1 MKSKSNLLIAMG
13 AVLGLFAAAPAWA
26 QSQNYR
32 IESITRSTESGETS
46 ISEPLTAGGIVYF
59 DVSLT
64 DTTTGSNRWTFTGN
78 GEVSGIG
85 DNRPYLQLDMPL
97 RGESVKQS
105 TEGTGDD
112 AEEATAET
120 NTAVAYYVGQAPG
133 VTDTTKTV
141 LRFAYTVRPG
151 DLAEDLVWA
160 KNAAG
165 NPLFGGDLTKIQ
177 LTYQS
182 GSGTT
187 QTANLDSS
195 CLIWANGTSTPTGTI
210 PVNGYTLT
218 VGDEGDFN
226 SGFLYQGLVPM
237 TISAPAGTVS
247 AFTSTSYANN
257 CYLWL
262 EVQDQDDNTWKQVPA
277 GIVLLNNDRST
288 VKAGDASAALLD
300 DFTPTHAGRFIGNT
314 GTFASQRFFVNLPK
328 SDAYPAGTIV
338 RICYG
343 VNPTTAEGL
352 HGYWEYPI
360 VEAPFIT
367 ANNTGTSYE
376 VTNPNL
382 VSAQNDPFQVD
393 GTAVTNGGTITAGA
407 DETFTISIRKQNID
421 LYQDCGT
428 LYAIVE
434 RLTVKSDENKDNAD
448 ISLATMTLEKTYVP
462 LDPYG
467 LADGTIDFTVPA
479 SAGTGEAI
487 YRIRVPELEHMAS
500 TEGTVGTID
509 CPYYLRIQTTSRRED
524 ITIQAGEAGYTGQEY
539 YSPLPTAEGSLPSF
553 LEYTL
558 SVASTADNNRTFL
571 VYPVAADGTTQITGD
586 YYYTD
591 TPPTVENG
599 VLTGGRKVQDNIARY
614 AVLQR
619 NGGSI
624 TSSAGPEYIVSI
636 PRGQT
641 SATFYVALVNDFPQ
655 NYLAGS
661 AARYEVQGGGVSQV
675 GAEIQV
681 PDLPIFRAA
690 TCNASGVVTGLSD
703 TSDTVEVVI
712 SNRAPT
718 LQSYNAPTSAA
729 AGSGMRFSF
738 QVNDTVGD
746 YLFAEF
752 SSGSGETIYRLYVDE
767 EEMIALMGEAAWEQY
782 LQTEFLDPYGIDDR
796 DAFIQTRAAHG
807 AQTITFTDVV
817 AGTGSEQTWTFTVRD
832 SSGEQATQTG
842 TITLST
848 AQRFTVYTNLD
859 TLNSNG
865 AGRVQFADELAGT
878 SWLWGNEWTYTSL
891 SRGASGS
898 TVTLTATPFLA
909 GETYTGGNFANYM
922 PGIPPTKDSFFY
934 AWQPYEANMGATWL
948 ESPVYGSSVTLNR
961 QGVGQDDQAWV
972 DVVLRAVFVT
982 EYLPGDAWTNFT
994 RTDGPSPYDNQHVYN
1009 YANAFRLGDY
1019 NQDGV
1024 PDGYLLATQ
1033 GDNEDSRAL
1042 IEGGSVATV
1051 APEGDTLPAL
1061 GWQDGVY
1068 RFGSSA
1074 GKVASGSFAATGTP
1088 FGYRLRVRG
1097 RDEALN
1103 AAHSYIDEDG
1113 DRHGRWLS
1121 NPKWQVVVLGEASTG
1136 NDQDDPM
1143 GLLAGTH
1150 DFTTGNTA
1158 GTFTLNT
1165 RVITLAVD
1173 KQGRDDILWTGTNRI
1188 PYMNAPID
1196 KDNDPLYDRLCPGDV
1211 DQGWRYV
1218 IDSNG
1223 LTVQAANETDKEVT
1237 SLPYRFTNVLVNIDP
1252 NSDDYEQ
1259 IRVEYTAPWGW
1270 IARDFVYAT
1279 RQATGPDGE
1288 PLVDGEGNPIMER
1301 IPETDENGYP
1311 RYDANGNP
1319 VYRIAQDASG
1329 AYRTEWKYRYYQN
1342 GQTFENPTYAGHV
1355 GDHAVP
1361 FPFTEW
1367 GGADNFTGYY
1377 AATHER
1383 TPGADAGT
1391 PPTDEQLPVN
1401 EYRGGVSPVDSQ
1413 YYFAATRA
1421 PAGMLL
1427 DEPFFES
1434 RRQLVTNYIRAV
1446 YTDWLERFP
1455 SNSADVDNDGVPNGV
1470 EYWLWYYASRI
1481 AMGSYFT
1488 CQEPQFDENGQPV
1501 RDAQGNQLFVARAQ
1515 LNPALWPAID
1525 LNQRTA
1531 LNTGAQF
1538 AMGRRYNNGYRG
1550 NGQFWTATQAADVLS
1565 AFHPL
1570 QDTFGGDYAGDFDND
1585 GLGDAEEIA
1594 LGTNPIDCDTDG
1606 DGIPDG
1612 WENAFGLN
1620 PSNANDGGANPDG
1633 DYYAVATLY
1642 LHPTYNHLFR
1652 VDAFK
1657 ADSLAAKP
1665 SLGLADN
1672 RVAFYD
1678 YEAGLFRTVDENYL
1692 AGTDTVAQAHFS
1704 LLPAAT
1710 LEDVEAW
1717 SAEPACYMEI
1727 RQQVTLKD
1735 FDVYQ
1740 ALGFD
1745 PRTGWYG
1752 ALPSSVVN
1760 LPKFQGLAAVN
1771 TAAYTN
1777 VEEFNSSVRRAYRDP
1792 PRDGVTMNYVIGH
1805 SDNPQSADTN
1815 NNGIPDGWENYVGFV
1830 ADGDYAGADQD
1841 GDGLSA
1847 AQEFHCRVAN
1857 LLVEDPDKAAGTWPT
1872 SLADAM
1878 HDVGGATWANKLL
1891 PTDPWDPDTDGD
1903 GILDAQEGSLFVYGT
1918 TADRYTNGGGCDPNK
1933 FDTDGDRIADGWEF
1947 RFGEAAVRVIQDL
1960 AAENDAGETEIG
1972 VGTAETV
1979 KLAIDWERFRDIGPD
1994 PTCGIDATRDPDR
2007 DGLPNIQ
2014 EYLTGLMRHWRY
2026 DLGPKAARLYA
2037 DDLGLDGDGRSVR
2050 TPDVYNALEDLA
2062 YELSVVSPIYGSY
2075 DADGA
2080 EPVRIDPIKQAQA
2093 ARVEVD
2099 AETCSGTAITPV
2111 LTRLNAGIANAVSRR
2126 FGATVVYPTRRQ
2138 IADLALPF
2146 STALADK
2153 IALLDAMVYFMPQ
2166 GLDAH
2171 GMGSDG
2177 QILYLIH
2184 QIEKGLEAIDVDID
2198 NGRYA
2203 TFKDDALAL
2212 WAIRKQQ
2219 ILDYLFGIAYTPA
2232 NGEYDPAYAGM
2243 VKLTTD
2249 GDATAGDDGTPA
2261 VNPIADY
2268 APPAEPVVGAGTAGG
2283 ATAYEERLCLATTP
2297 FLQTQY
2303 RAGLRGLN
2311 GGVLILK
2318 SKDQQLAATTNGGIY
2333 VAPVGYHLPLFED
2346 GRPGTPFGS
2355 NPHRADNT
2363 ILALHE
2369 IGARYPIINRNT
2381 DGTVES
2387 LWDPFVTTNPLVADS
2402 DADGMDDYWEIFHGL
2417 NPILGDYSNLAYG
2430 NGSIGHEN
2438 YAVDKIH
2445 AVYAGKPDGLFEDG
2459 EDAGGGRVAT
2469 DIVWFADDLAPAG
2482 KGANAFGNPALEE
2495 AAVTGYDY
2503 YSYPWVAGAPFAD
2516 PDGDGL
2522 LNAEEAVNPNGDAA
2536 RYGTDPSP
2544 LWMTDP
2550 ANPNSFVTRFYGRV
2564 NANLA
2569 AAGVVPALV
2578 FPYPKGSIYNSRGVV
2593 VGQSE
2598 TPAATASVFPY
2609 EINEG
2614 FDTDG
2619 DGTPDMVELTSDTV
2633 NRGDPQTLRSP
2644 SRQQA
2649 AYFGGQG
2656 AMQSMAETHFGPYA
2670 LQTFTLECWVKPDT
2684 EGQAENEVILIDRPW
2699 RFYTGVEP
2707 DLGRPL
2713 GALRHN
2719 FRLGLRSGADGLT
2732 AFAYYTS
2739 AGTTAQGGA
2748 ATPQKSSEA
2757 TANTV
2762 IEAGKWTHLAVTY
2775 DGSALRLYINGQA
2788 SGSASTGLTPA
2799 NGLISVA
2806 NSDPNDVQR
2815 YTYRAAPILIGAGPG
2830 EAWTAELDADGILL
2844 DTAFANRYKG
2854 FIDEVR
2860 IWNGARTAAEIA
2872 NNRAATFSQADLLNQ
2887 RYAVFAARYSGDGLY
2902 QTGVPAALVA
2912 QYTFDDLLAGARK
2925 TPVKNEGA
2933 DKDEFPYLDED
2944 GNPVASEDEA
2954 AREADDKPWEAY
2966 PGQQTIGDA
2975 SVSGSLLF
2983 RRRNLEANTGVIVGG
2998 NDVYVRRPENAAA
3011 VYTTYYRE
3019 RVPETLRTTLYD
3031 VANADFVPMA
3041 HNTIDHLPLA
3051 DVERATANLLYSAPM
3066 KNGTPDL
3073 LFPSGTPLNV
3083 KPADS
3088 VYWTPYGAGVVTNA
3102 SSTAVYSVKTQGNP
3116 YAYLY
3121 RATVF
3126 FDVPTHRA
3134 LPAYSTQ
3141 VPADLLLF
3149 GDVFAKYDPSTWAD
3163 GSPTTDPSGGSDD
3176 GGDGTVTPGSPQ
3188 WFEHDGDVFADNL
3201 TQSESSKGGTWLEE
3215 NVGLG
3220 QTTDTDGDLMP
3231 NWWENH
3237 YGLDPEDATGDNGPH
3252 GDPDGDFLTNYA
3264 EWLAKSAPNNPS
3276 TAGNGITDFNIP
3288 IWMRR
3293 GRPTFGLLYTDNDFM
3308 EDHWEAANR
3317 SQDLNVDMNDAWH
3330 DADNDGWSNWAEARA
3345 NFRTGRHSTDPQ
3357 VEESVTAGGGIRREY
3372 PTPALRLTV
3381 DYFGDQNVY
3390 TNATESARI
3399 VVHSYTTVGNNS
3411 QPDAQFYLPLST
3423 LTGGTGTGSG
3433 TGGTLGTQV
3442 TAELGSWMP
3451 GTVSGFVHMGNVRPG
3466 SFDLTYEYVWVTP
3479 DSVDSDL
3486 PQIRFHVT
3494 DNEKG
3499 ELYLQAAEASNTKAG
3514 AFHREDF
3521 DLNIPVGTIDYTTG
3535 EYTIDFSASSPAGAE
3550 SWADGIFELYQQVDQ
3565 VGAGGTPILPVGAE
3579 LVYVNNVAHEYYALP
3594 YTNFTGTLTA
3604 EYVINVGSS
3613 NTFTL
3618 VTPDQGHLR
3627 EGTNNFFVF
3636 VDFDGNG
3643 NWNIGEPAGVPDQH
3657 DVEIGFD
3664 RVATTLHV
3672 TLTEVAPPG
3681 GLRFDVATVL
3691 ARLKEDLAIGTT
3703 DDGGTMTSS
3712 ILNGAYPETAEVYL
3726 NPKKFESIIGD
3737 NSGGSGRLYVALA
3750 ETKGV
3755 GGDDATTTYPRT
3767 IFFEK
3772 DYDAKKPYLNED
3784 EIYAEYPNGIPPPE
3798 SETVTEAVYLVFLV
3812 PNSHVGITANQMTD
3826 YCIGAITNR
3835 FVALDDNLTGHI
3847 PAEEGAL
3854 IGGSNRRNS
3863 ELTFVWTSNVQ
3874 VPNFDLKI
3882 VKTQE
3887 ADGSACNKTVFN
3899 KTVRGVSAYATDK
3912 QAGQYRYR
3920 YVFPRGIG
3928 ELNASGDTLFGN
3940 GSYHYTLSL
3949 NAYTGADKILEGDF
3963 TIAMRDSSDA
3973 TLREVEGADQS
3984 TAFNAQD
3991 SYFVRAKIRYTGV
4004 LKDTEDFNRGLLV
4017 VEAHRSASFNGDPA
4031 AANSDILIYDDE
4043 NETARK
4049 LNRTIRMGK
4058 SERYAI
4064 DVLNKDGQAQTQ
4076 DAFFATCFD
4085 VELRGLAT
4093 NEPVYLKAY
4102 LDLNRNNK
4110 HDRWEPWGYATQ
4122 GQSAASGFYFD
4133 PQPITPARTGDAIN
4147 AEFYIQDVDTDND
4160 KLADSYEWLNGGH
4173 PGGDFNDWCG
4183 ALTGTSAQQNGQA
4196 IWCIDGKGKLAL
4208 TVYGAQLYGLRI
4220 TAFDKA
4226 TGAVKVEGL
4235 PDDLQVFVD
4244 FLSIVGED
4252 SAKNI
4257 LQEMAEQG
4265 FTSYALQVNTLSFD
4279 GTSIRIS
4286 WDIVGVSTTELTG
4299 LGEDMTLGD
4308 VETLV
4313 KRTEAITDAFS
4324 KADTSATFAIYGKE
4338 SLDDANWTLIGQ
4350 EKVAGSVVAG
4360 ASPEISIPTEDVTV
4374 TSGDGTQTTYKFFK
4388 VLLSVDAPSVKMN

>member
-13 AVLGLFAAAPAWA
+13 AVLGLFVAAPAWA
-26 QSQNYR
+26 QAYR
-32 IESITRSTESGETS
+32 IESISRVTESGENAL
-46 ISEPLTAGGIVYF
+46 SEPLTAGGILYF
-59 DVSLT
+59 DVTLIT
-64 DTTTGSNRWTFTGN
+64 DSTSGSGRWTFSGN
-78 GEVSGIG
+78 AAVSGIG
-85 DNRPYLQLDMPL
+85 TNRPYLQLDMPL
-97 RGESVKQS
+97 RGQSVKQS
-105 TEGTGDD
+105 TESDT
-112 AEEATAET
+112 EAATVET

-133 VTDTTKTV
+133 GTATSNQTV
-141 LRFAYTVRPG
+141 MRFAYTVRPG
-151 DLAEDLVWA
+151 DLAANLKWA
-160 KNAAG
+160 ENGSG
-165 NPLFGGDLTKIQ
+165 NPIFGGDLTKIQ
-177 LTYQS
+177 LTYMA
-182 GSGTT
+182 GDGVT
-187 QTANLDSS
+187 QNVGLDSS
-195 CLIWANGTSTPTGTI
+195 CLVWASDPGDPPEAF

-237 TISAPAGTVS
+237 TVSAPEGTVS
-247 AFTSTSYANN
+247 AFTSTSNANN

-262 EVQDQDDNTWKQVPA
+262 EVQDDDDTWKQVPA
-277 GIVLLNNDRST
+277 GVVQLSSDRVT
-288 VKAGDASAALLD
+288 VSAGDASAGLLD
-300 DFTPTHAGRFIGNT
+300 AFALANAGRFIGRT
-314 GTFASQRFFVNLPK
+314 STTSAFTSQRFFVNLPK
-328 SDAYPAGTIV
+328 SDAYGPGTAV

-343 VNPTTAEGL
+343 VNPDSVEGL
-352 HGYWEYPI
+352 YGYWEFP
-360 VEAPFIT
+360 VTEAPFIT
-367 ANNTGTSYE
+367 AGNTGTTYE

-382 VSAQNDPFQVD
+382 AGAAQDPFSID
-393 GTAVTNGGTITAGA
+393 GTPVTNGGTVTAGA
-407 DETFTISIRKQNID
+407 GETVTVSIRKQNID
-421 LYQDCGT
+421 LYQTSGT

-434 RLTVKSDENKDNAD
+434 RLTVKSDENKDNAGVA
-448 ISLATMTLEKTYVP
+448 LASSVTPSRTYVP
-462 LDPYG
+462 LDPLG
-467 LADGTIDFTVPA
+467 LADGTVSFTLPGTI
-479 SAGTGEAI
+479 GTGEVI
-487 YRIRVPELEHMAS
+487 YRIRVPELDHMAS
-500 TEGTVGTID
+500 TEGPVGTID

-558 SVASTADNNRTFL
+558 SVASSSDNARTFL

-619 NGGSI
+619 NGGSV

-661 AARYEVQGGGVSQV
+661 AARYEVQGGAASQV

-782 LQTEFLDPYGIDDR
+782 LQTEFLDPYGITDR
-796 DAFIQTRAAHG
+796 DNFIQTRAAHG
-807 AQTITFTDVV
+807 AQTITFTGVV

-909 GETYTGGNFANYM
+909 GEAYADGNFANYM

-994 RTDGPSPYDNQHVYN
+994 RTDGPSPYNNQHVYN

-1033 GDNEDSRAL
+1033 GDTEETRAL

-1068 RFGSSA
+1068 RYGSSA

-1088 FGYRLRVRG
+1088 FGYKLRVRG

-1113 DRHGRWLS
+1113 DRQGRWLS

-1136 NDQDDPM
+1136 NDQTDPI

-1173 KQGRDDILWTGTNRI
+1173 KQGRADILWTGTNRI
-1188 PYMNAPID
+1188 PYMDVPIED
-1196 KDNDPLYDRLCPGDV
+1196 DDPLYDRLCPGDQ

-1218 IDSNG
+1218 IDSDG

-1252 NSDDYEQ
+1252 DSDDYEQ

-1270 IARDFVYAT
+1270 IRRDFVYAT

-1288 PLVDGEGNPIMER
+1288 PLVDGEGNPVMER
-1301 IPETDENGYP
+1301 IPETDANGYP
-1311 RYDANGNP
+1311 LYDANGNP
-1319 VYRIAQDASG
+1319 VYQVARDASG
-1329 AYRTEWKYRYYQN
+1329 AYRIEWKYRYYQN

-1367 GGADNFTGYY
+1367 GDADNFTGYY

-1383 TPGADAGT
+1383 TPAADAGT

-1427 DEPFFES
+1427 DEPFFEG
-1434 RRQLVTNYIRAV
+1434 RRQAVTNYIRAD

-1455 SNSADVDNDGVPNGV
+1455 SNSADVDSDGVPNGV

-1752 ALPSSVVN
+1752 GLPSSVVN
-1760 LPKFQGLAAVN
+1760 LPKFRGLAAVN

-1792 PRDGVTMNYVIGH
+1792 PRDGVTMNYILGH

-1841 GDGLSA
+1841 GDDLSA

-1960 AAENDAGETEIG
+1960 AAENDVGETEIG
-1972 VGTAETV
+1972 VGTDETV
-1979 KLAIDWERFRDIGPD
+1979 KLAIDWERFRDLGPD

-2075 DADGA
+2075 DANGN

-2099 AETCSGTAITPV
+2099 AETCSGTAIKPI

-2138 IADLALPF
+2138 IVDLALPF
-2146 STALADK
+2146 GTALADK

-2177 QILYLIH
+2177 QILYLIR
-2184 QIEKGLEAIDVDID
+2184 QIEQGLEAIDDEED

-2203 TFKDDALAL
+2203 TFKAEALAL

-2219 ILDYLFGIAYTPA
+2219 ILDRCGLTPT
-2232 NGEYDPAYAGM
+2232 NGEYDPAYAAM

-2249 GDATAGDDGTPA
+2249 GDAAAGDDGTPA

-2268 APPAEPVVGAGTAGG
+2268 APPAEPVVGAGAAGG

-2297 FLQTQY
+2297 FLQAQY

-2318 SKDQQLAATTNGGIY
+2318 SKDQQLAAITNGGIY

-2355 NPHRADNT
+2355 NPVRADNT

-2550 ANPNSFVTRFYGRV
+2550 ANPNSLVTRFYGRV

-2578 FPYPKGSIYNSRGVV
+2578 FPYPRGSIYNRRGVV

-2719 FRLGLRSGADGLT
+2719 FRLGLRKGADGLT

-2860 IWNGARTAAEIA
+2860 IWDGARTANQIA
-2872 NNRAATFSQADLLNQ
+2872 NNRTATFSQADLLNQ

-2933 DKDEFPYLDED
+2933 DKDEFPYLDEN

-3019 RVPETLRTTLYD
+3019 RVPETLQTTLYD

-3051 DVERATANLLYSAPM
+3051 DVERATANLLYAAPM

-3088 VYWTPYGAGVVTNA
+3088 VYWTPYGAGVVSNA
-3102 SSTAVYSVKTQGNP
+3102 SSTAIYSVKTQGNP

-3149 GDVFAKYDPSTWAD
+3149 GDVFAKYDPETWAD
-3163 GSPTTDPSGGSDD
+3163 GSPTTDPSGGNGSDSD
-3176 GGDGTVTPGSPQ
+3176 VQSGTPS
-3188 WFEHDGDVFADNL
+3188 WFEHDDSTSAGDL
-3201 TQSESSKGGTWLEE
+3201 TDGESSLGGSWLED

-3308 EDHWEAANR
+3308 EDHWEAENR
-3317 SQDLNVDMNDAWH
+3317 SEALNVDMNDTWR

-3357 VEESVTAGGGIRREY
+3357 VEDSATATGGIRREY

-3390 TNATESARI
+3390 TNATENARI
-3399 VVHSYTTVGNNS
+3399 VVHSYTAVGNNS
-3411 QPDAQFYLPLST
+3411 QPDAQFYLPMST
-3423 LTGGTGTGSG
+3423 LSGGEGSTAGT
-3433 TGGTLGTQV
+3433 TV
-3442 TAELGSWMP
+3442 TAELGNWVS

-3466 SFDLTYEYVWVTP
+3466 SFDLTYAYVWP
-3479 DSVDSDL
+3479 IPGSVENNL
-3486 PQIRFHVT
+3486 PQVTFHIA
-3494 DNEKG
+3494 DNQKG
-3499 ELYLQAAEASNTKAG
+3499 ELYLQAATATNVEET

-3521 DLNIPVGTIDYTTG
+3521 NTTIPVGKIDYATG
-3535 EYTIDFSASSPAGAE
+3535 EYSIDFSATSQAGAE
-3550 SWADGIFELYQQVDQ
+3550 SWADGLFEIYNPITTTSAD
-3565 VGAGGTPILPVGAE
+3565 GTPLIPVGAE
-3579 LVYVNNVAHEYYALP
+3579 LVYINGVPYAYYAMP
-3594 YTNFTGTLTA
+3594 YTNFTGTLTSA
-3604 EYVINVGSS
+3604 YVLNAGST

-3618 VTPDQGHLR
+3618 VTPDSGHLK

-3636 VDFDGNG
+3636 ADFDGNG
-3643 NWNIGEPAGVPDQH
+3643 NWNTGEPAGVPDQH

-3664 RVATTLHV
+3664 RVSTTLHV
-3672 TLTEVAPPG
+3672 TLTESAPPG

-3691 ARLKEDLAIGTT
+3691 AQLKEDLATGTT
-3703 DDGGTMTSS
+3703 DDGGEMTSS
-3712 ILNGAYPETAEVYL
+3712 VINGAYPEAAEVYL
-3726 NPKKFESIIGD
+3726 NPKDFESIIGD
-3737 NSGGSGRLYVALA
+3737 NSTGGGHLYVALA
-3750 ETKGV
+3750 ETTGV
-3755 GGDDATTTYPRT
+3755 GGGDASTSYPRT
-3767 IFFEK
+3767 IFFDKE
-3772 DYDAKKPYLNED
+3772 YDAKKPYLNED
-3784 EIYAEYPNGIPPPE
+3784 EIYARYPNGIPPPE
-3798 SETVTEAVYLVFLV
+3798 SVTVTSATYLVFLV
-3812 PNSHVGITANQMTD
+3812 PSAQVGITADQMTN

-3835 FVALDDNLTGHI
+3835 FIALNDDLTGHL
-3847 PAEEGAL
+3847 PVEEGAL

-3863 ELTFVWTSNVQ
+3863 ELTFAWTSNVQ

-3882 VKTQE
+3882 VKTSE
-3887 ADGSACNKTVFN
+3887 ADGTACGKTVFN
-3899 KTVRGVSAYATDK
+3899 STIRGVSAYAEDDES
-3912 QAGQYRYR
+3912 GQYRYR
-3920 YVFPRGIG
+3920 YTLPRGIG
-3928 ELNASGDTLFGN
+3928 ELNSSLDTLFGN
-3940 GSYHYTLSL
+3940 GYYHYTLKL
-3949 NAYTGADKILEGDF
+3949 NAYTGSDKTLEGDF
-3963 TIAMRDSSDA
+3963 AIAMRDSSDA
-3973 TLREVEGADQS
+3973 SLRETEGAEQS

-4004 LKDTEDFNRGLLV
+4004 LKESADFNKGLLV

-4043 NETARK
+4043 DEAARK
-4049 LNRTIRMGK
+4049 LNRTIRMSK
-4058 SERYAI
+4058 SETYTI
-4064 DVLNKDGQAQTQ
+4064 TVGDQEGQRQTQ
-4076 DAFFATCFD
+4076 DAFYATCFD
-4085 VELRGLAT
+4085 VELRGLST
-4093 NEPVYLKAY
+4093 DEPVYLKAY
-4102 LDLNRNNK
+4102 FDLNRNGR
-4110 HDRWEPWGYATQ
+4110 HDRWEPWGYAMQ

-4133 PQPITPARTGDAIN
+4133 PQPLTPARTGDAVN

-4160 KLADSYEWLNGGH
+4160 KLADSYEWLNNGFPAGS
-4173 PGGDFNDWCG
+4173 FNDWCG
-4183 ALTGTSAQQNGQA
+4183 ALTGTSANQDGQA
-4196 IWCIDGKGKLAL
+4196 IWCIDSDGKLAF
-4208 TVYGAQLYGLRI
+4208 TAYGAQLYGLSI
-4220 TAFDKA
+4220 TGVDPA
-4226 TGAVKVEGL
+4226 TGAVTVDGM
-4235 PDDLQVFVD
+4235 PDDLQVFRD
-4244 FLSIVGED
+4244 FAVI
-4252 SAKNI
+4252 
-4257 LQEMAEQG
+4257 
-4265 FTSYALQVNTLSFD
+4265 
-4279 GTSIRIS
+4279 
-4286 WDIVGVSTTELTG
+4286 
-4299 LGEDMTLGD
+4299 LGEDTALAILADMDEKGYTHFAIQINGLNFDPSGTVSFDWD
-4308 VETLV
+4308 VVGV
-4313 KRTEAITDAFS
+4313 KVEEGQDSAIVHSEAITAAFRS
-4324 KADTSATFAIYGKE
+4324 ASNKARFAVYGKK
-4338 SLDDANWTLIGQ
+4338 SLGDEQWVLLSAAKVSETITAGQ
-4350 EKVAGSVVAG
+4350 SAAVQLDSK
-4360 ASPEISIPTEDVTV
+4360 D
-4374 TSGDGTQTTYKFFK
+4374 YLFFK
-4388 VLLSVDAPSVKMN
+4388 VRLTSENPEQTITD

>member
-13 AVLGLFAAAPAWA
+13 AVLGLFVAAPAWA
-26 QSQNYR
+26 QSYR
-32 IESITRSTESGETS
+32 IGSISRVTESGATTL
-46 ISEPLTAGGIVYF
+46 SEPLTAGSILYF
-59 DVSLT
+59 DVTLT
-64 DTTTGSNRWTFTGN
+64 DSTQGSGRWTFSGN
-78 GEVSGIG
+78 AAVSGIG
-85 DNRPYLQLDMPL
+85 TNRPYLQLDMPL
-97 RGESVKQS
+97 RGQSVKQS
-105 TEGTGDD
+105 TESDT
-112 AEEATAET
+112 EAATVET

-133 VTDTTKTV
+133 GTATSNQTV
-141 LRFAYTVRPG
+141 MRFAYTVRPG
-151 DLAEDLVWA
+151 DLAANLKWA
-160 KNAAG
+160 ENGSG
-165 NPLFGGDLTKIQ
+165 NPIFGGDLTKIQ
-177 LTYQS
+177 LTYMA
-182 GSGTT
+182 GDGVT
-187 QTANLDSS
+187 QNVGLDSS
-195 CLIWANGTSTPTGTI
+195 CLLWASDPGDPSEAF

-218 VGDEGDFN
+218 VGDDGDFN

-237 TISAPAGTVS
+237 TVSAPEGSVS
-247 AFTSTSYANN
+247 AFTSTSNANN

-262 EVQDQDDNTWKQVPA
+262 EVQDDDGTWKQVPA
-277 GIVLLNNDRST
+277 GVVQLSSDRVT
-288 VKAGDASAALLD
+288 VSAGDASAGLLD
-300 DFTPTHAGRFIGNT
+300 AFTLANAGRFIGRT
-314 GTFASQRFFVNLPK
+314 SSTSAFTSQRFFVNLPK
-328 SDAYPAGTIV
+328 NDAYGPGTAV

-343 VNPTTAEGL
+343 VNPDSVEGL
-352 HGYWEYPI
+352 YGYWEFP
-360 VEAPFIT
+360 VTEAPFIT
-367 ANNTGTSYE
+367 AGNQGTTYE

-382 VSAQNDPFQVD
+382 AGAAQDPFFIG
-393 GTAVTNGGTITAGA
+393 GTSVTNGGTVTAGA
-407 DETFTISIRKQNID
+407 GETVTVSIRKQNID
-421 LYQDCGT
+421 LYQTSGT

-448 ISLATMTLEKTYVP
+448 VALASSVTPSRTYVP
-462 LDPYG
+462 LDPLG
-467 LADGTIDFTVPA
+467 LADGTVSFTLPGTI
-479 SAGTGEAI
+479 GTGEVI

-500 TEGTVGTID
+500 TEGPAGTID

-558 SVASTADNNRTFL
+558 SVASSSDNARTFL
-571 VYPVAADGTTQITGD
+571 VYPVAADGTTQITED

-619 NGGSI
+619 NSGSI
-624 TSSAGPEYIVSI
+624 TSSAGPEYTVSI

-661 AARYEVQGGGVSQV
+661 AARYEVQGGAAQQV
-675 GAEIQV
+675 GAAIQV

-782 LQTEFLDPYGIDDR
+782 LKTEFLDPYGITDR
-796 DAFIQTRAAHG
+796 DSFIQTRAAHG
-807 AQTITFTDVV
+807 AQTITFTNVV

-994 RTDGPSPYDNQHVYN
+994 RTDGPSPYNDQHVYN

-1033 GDNEDSRAL
+1033 GDTEETRAL

-1088 FGYRLRVRG
+1088 FGYKLRVRG

-1113 DRHGRWLS
+1113 DRQGRWLS

-1136 NDQDDPM
+1136 NDQTDPM

-1188 PYMNAPID
+1188 PYMDAPIED
-1196 KDNDPLYDRLCPGDV
+1196 VDPLYERLCPGDQ

-1218 IDSNG
+1218 IDSDG
-1223 LTVQAANETDKEVT
+1223 QTVQAANETDKEVT

-1270 IARDFVYAT
+1270 ITRAFVYAT

-1288 PLVDGEGNPIMER
+1288 PLVDGEGNPVMER
-1301 IPETDENGYP
+1301 IPETDANGYP
-1311 RYDANGNP
+1311 LYDANGNP
-1319 VYRIAQDASG
+1319 VYQIAKDASG
-1329 AYRTEWKYRYYQN
+1329 ANRTEWKYRYYL
-1342 GQTFENPTYAGHV
+1342 GDQTLENPTYAGDV
-1355 GDHAVP
+1355 GTHAVP

-1383 TPGADAGT
+1383 TPAAGAGT

-1401 EYRGGVSPVDSQ
+1401 EYRGGVSPIDSQ

-1427 DEPFFES
+1427 DEPFFEG
-1434 RRQLVTNYIRAV
+1434 RRQAVTNYIRAD

-1481 AMGSYFT
+1481 AMGSYFS

-1612 WENAFGLN
+1612 WENAFELN
-1620 PSNANDGGANPDG
+1620 PSSANDGGANPDG

-1657 ADSLAAKP
+1657 AASVAAKP
-1665 SLGLADN
+1665 SLDLPNVDAGDDLT

-1918 TADRYTNGGGCDPNK
+1918 TADSYTNGGGCDPNK
-1933 FDTDGDRIADGWEF
+1933 FDTDGDSIADGWEF

-1972 VGTAETV
+1972 VGTDETV
-1979 KLAIDWERFRDIGPD
+1979 KLAIDWERFRDLGPD

-2099 AETCSGTAITPV
+2099 AETCSRTAIKPV

-2138 IADLALPF
+2138 IVDLALPF

-2177 QILYLIH
+2177 QILYLIR
-2184 QIEKGLEAIDVDID
+2184 QIEQGLEAIDVDLND
-2198 NGRYA
+2198 GRYA
-2203 TFKDDALAL
+2203 TFKAEALEL

-2243 VKLTTD
+2243 ARLTTD
-2249 GDATAGDDGTPA
+2249 GDAAAGDDGTPA

-2268 APPAEPVVGAGTAGG
+2268 TPPAEPVVGAGTAGG

-2346 GRPGTPFGS
+2346 GRPGKPFGS
-2355 NPHRADNT
+2355 NPVGADNA
-2363 ILALHE
+2363 ILALGE
-2369 IGARYPIINRNT
+2369 IGVRYPIVNRNT

-2459 EDAGGGRVAT
+2459 EDAGGGRFAT
-2469 DIVWFADDLAPAG
+2469 DIVWFADTLAPAG

-2550 ANPNSFVTRFYGRV
+2550 ANPNSLVTRFYGRV

-2719 FRLGLRSGADGLT
+2719 FRLGLRKGADGLT

-2872 NNRAATFSQADLLNQ
+2872 NNRTATFSQADLLNQ
-2887 RYAVFAARYSGDGLY
+2887 RYAVFAARYSGDGVY

-2933 DKDEFPYLDED
+2933 DKDEFPYLDEN

-2966 PGQQTIGDA
+2966 PGQHTIGDA

-3019 RVPETLRTTLYD
+3019 RVPETLQTTLYD

-3149 GDVFAKYDPSTWAD
+3149 GDVFAKYDPETWAD
-3163 GSPTTDPSGGSDD
+3163 GSPTTDPSGGNGSGSDVQP
-3176 GGDGTVTPGSPQ
+3176 GTPS
-3188 WFEHDGDVFADNL
+3188 WFEHDDSTSADDL
-3201 TQSESSKGGTWLEE
+3201 TDSESSKGGSWLED

-3308 EDHWEAANR
+3308 EDHWEAENR
-3317 SQDLNVDMNDAWH
+3317 SEALNVDMNDTWR

-3357 VEESVTAGGGIRREY
+3357 VEDSATATGGVRREY

-3399 VVHSYTTVGNNS
+3399 VVHSYTAVGNNS
-3411 QPDAQFYLPLST
+3411 QPDAQFYLPMST
-3423 LTGGTGTGSG
+3423 LSGGEGSTAGT
-3433 TGGTLGTQV
+3433 TV
-3442 TAELGSWMP
+3442 TAELGNWVS

-3466 SFDLTYEYVWVTP
+3466 SFDLTYAYVWP
-3479 DSVDSDL
+3479 IPGSVENNL
-3486 PQIRFHVT
+3486 PQVTFHIA
-3494 DNEKG
+3494 DNQKG
-3499 ELYLQAAEASNTKAG
+3499 ELYLQAATATNVEET

-3521 DLNIPVGTIDYTTG
+3521 NTTIPVGKIDYATG
-3535 EYTIDFSASSPAGAE
+3535 EYSIDFSATSQAGAE
-3550 SWADGIFELYQQVDQ
+3550 SWADGLFEIYNPITTTSAD
-3565 VGAGGTPILPVGAE
+3565 GTPLIPVGAE
-3579 LVYVNNVAHEYYALP
+3579 LVYINGVPYAYYAMP
-3594 YTNFTGTLTA
+3594 YTNFTGTLTSA
-3604 EYVINVGSS
+3604 YVLNAGST

-3618 VTPDQGHLR
+3618 VTPDSGHLK

-3636 VDFDGNG
+3636 ADFDGNG
-3643 NWNIGEPAGVPDQH
+3643 NWNTGEPAGVPDQH

-3664 RVATTLHV
+3664 RVSTTLHV
-3672 TLTEVAPPG
+3672 TLTESAPPG

-3691 ARLKEDLAIGTT
+3691 AQLKEDLATGTT
-3703 DDGGTMTSS
+3703 DDGGEMTSS
-3712 ILNGAYPETAEVYL
+3712 VINGAYPESAEVYL
-3726 NPKKFESIIGD
+3726 NPKDFESIIGD
-3737 NSGGSGRLYVALA
+3737 NSTGGGHLYVALA
-3750 ETKGV
+3750 ETTGV
-3755 GGDDATTTYPRT
+3755 GGGDASTSYPRT
-3767 IFFEK
+3767 IFFDKE
-3772 DYDAKKPYLNED
+3772 YDAKKPYLNED
-3784 EIYAEYPNGIPPPE
+3784 EIYARYPNGIPPPE
-3798 SETVTEAVYLVFLV
+3798 SVTVTSATYLVFLV
-3812 PNSHVGITANQMTD
+3812 PSAQVGITADQMTD
-3826 YCIGAITNR
+3826 YCIGAVTNR
-3835 FVALDDNLTGHI
+3835 FIALNDDLTGHL
-3847 PAEEGAL
+3847 PVEEGAL

-3863 ELTFVWTSNVQ
+3863 ELTFAWTSNVQ

-3882 VKTQE
+3882 VKTSE
-3887 ADGSACNKTVFN
+3887 ADGTACGKTVFN
-3899 KTVRGVSAYATDK
+3899 STIRGVSAYAEDDES
-3912 QAGQYRYR
+3912 GQYRYR
-3920 YVFPRGIG
+3920 YTLPRGIG
-3928 ELNASGDTLFGN
+3928 ELNSSLDTLFGN
-3940 GSYHYTLSL
+3940 GYYHYTLKL
-3949 NAYTGADKILEGDF
+3949 NAYTGSDKTLEGDF
-3963 TIAMRDSSDA
+3963 AIAMRDSSDA
-3973 TLREVEGADQS
+3973 SLRETEGAEQS

-4004 LKDTEDFNRGLLV
+4004 LKESADFNKGLLV

-4043 NETARK
+4043 DEAARK
-4049 LNRTIRMGK
+4049 LNRTIRMSK
-4058 SERYAI
+4058 SETYTI
-4064 DVLNKDGQAQTQ
+4064 TVGDQEGQRQTQ
-4076 DAFFATCFD
+4076 DAFYATCFD
-4085 VELRGLAT
+4085 VELRGLST
-4093 NEPVYLKAY
+4093 DEPVYLKAY
-4102 LDLNRNNK
+4102 FDLNRNGR
-4110 HDRWEPWGYATQ
+4110 HDRWEPWGYAMQ

-4133 PQPITPARTGDAIN
+4133 PQPLTPARTGDAVN

-4160 KLADSYEWLNGGH
+4160 KLADSYEWLNNGFPAGS
-4173 PGGDFNDWCG
+4173 FNDWCG
-4183 ALTGTSAQQNGQA
+4183 ALTGTSANQDGQA
-4196 IWCIDGKGKLAL
+4196 IWCIGSDGKLAF
-4208 TVYGAQLYGLRI
+4208 TAYGAQLYGLSI
-4220 TAFDKA
+4220 TGVDPA
-4226 TGAVKVEGL
+4226 TGAVTVDGM
-4235 PDDLQVFVD
+4235 PDDLQVFRD
-4244 FLSIVGED
+4244 FAAI
-4252 SAKNI
+4252 
-4257 LQEMAEQG
+4257 
-4265 FTSYALQVNTLSFD
+4265 
-4279 GTSIRIS
+4279 
-4286 WDIVGVSTTELTG
+4286 
-4299 LGEDMTLGD
+4299 LGEDTALAILADMEAKGYTHFAIQINGLNFDPSGTVSFDWD
-4308 VETLV
+4308 VVGV
-4313 KRTEAITDAFS
+4313 KVEEGQDSSIVHSEAITAAFRS
-4324 KADTSATFAIYGKE
+4324 ASNKARFAVYGKK
-4338 SLDDANWTLIGQ
+4338 SLGDEQWELLSAAKVSETITAGQ
-4350 EKVAGSVVAG
+4350 SAAVQLDSK
-4360 ASPEISIPTEDVTV
+4360 D
-4374 TSGDGTQTTYKFFK
+4374 YLFFK
-4388 VLLSVDAPSVKMN
+4388 VRLTSENPEQTITD

>member
-13 AVLGLFAAAPAWA
+13 AVLGLFVAAPAWA
-26 QSQNYR
+26 QAYK
-32 IESITRSTESGETS
+32 IESISRVTESGENAL
-46 ISEPLTAGGIVYF
+46 SEPLTAGSILYF
-59 DVSLT
+59 DVTLT
-64 DTTTGSNRWTFTGN
+64 DSTSGSGRWTFSGN
-78 GEVSGIG
+78 AAVSGIG
-85 DNRPYLQLDMPL
+85 TNRPYLQLDMPL
-97 RGESVKQS
+97 RGQSVKQS
-105 TEGTGDD
+105 TESDT
-112 AEEATAET
+112 EAATVET

-133 VTDTTKTV
+133 GTATSNQTV
-141 LRFAYTVRPG
+141 MRFAYTVRPG
-151 DLAEDLVWA
+151 DLAANLKWA
-160 KNAAG
+160 ENAAG
-165 NPLFGGDLTKIQ
+165 NPIFGGDLTKIQ
-177 LTYQS
+177 LTYMA
-182 GSGTT
+182 GDGVT
-187 QTANLDSS
+187 QNVGLDSS
-195 CLIWANGTSTPTGTI
+195 CLVWASDPGDPPEAF

-237 TISAPAGTVS
+237 TVSAPEGTVS
-247 AFTSTSYANN
+247 AFTSTSNANN

-262 EVQDQDDNTWKQVPA
+262 EVQDDDGTWKQVPA
-277 GIVLLNNDRST
+277 GVVQLSSDRVT
-288 VKAGDASAALLD
+288 VSAGDASAGLLD
-300 DFTPTHAGRFIGNT
+300 AFTLANAGRFIGRT
-314 GTFASQRFFVNLPK
+314 SSTSAFTSQRFFVNLPK
-328 SDAYPAGTIV
+328 SDAYDPGTAV

-343 VNPTTAEGL
+343 VNPDSVEGL
-352 HGYWEYPI
+352 YGYWEFP
-360 VEAPFIT
+360 VTEAPFIT
-367 ANNTGTSYE
+367 AGNQGTTYE

-382 VSAQNDPFQVD
+382 AGAAQDPFFIG
-393 GTAVTNGGTITAGA
+393 GTPVTNGGTITAGA
-407 DETFTISIRKQNID
+407 GETVTVSIRKQNID
-421 LYQDCGT
+421 LYQTSGT

-434 RLTVKSDENKDNAD
+434 RLTVKSDENKDNAGVA
-448 ISLATMTLEKTYVP
+448 LASSVTPSRTYVP
-462 LDPYG
+462 LDPLG
-467 LADGTIDFTVPA
+467 LADGTVSFTLPGTI
-479 SAGTGEAI
+479 GTGEVI

-500 TEGTVGTID
+500 TAGPAGTID

-558 SVASTADNNRTFL
+558 SVASSSDNARTFL

-619 NGGSI
+619 NGGSV

-661 AARYEVQGGGVSQV
+661 AARYEVQGGAASQV
-675 GAEIQV
+675 AGSDIQV

-782 LQTEFLDPYGIDDR
+782 LQTEFLDPYGITDR
-796 DAFIQTRAAHG
+796 DNFIQTRAAHG
-807 AQTITFTDVV
+807 AQTITFTGVV

-948 ESPVYGSSVTLNR
+948 ESPIYGSSVTLNR

-994 RTDGPSPYDNQHVYN
+994 RTDGPSPYNDQHVYN

-1033 GDNEDSRAL
+1033 GDTEETRAL

-1068 RFGSSA
+1068 RYGSSA

-1088 FGYRLRVRG
+1088 FGYKLRVRG

-1103 AAHSYIDEDG
+1103 AAHSYIDDEG
-1113 DRHGRWLS
+1113 DRQGRWLS

-1136 NDQDDPM
+1136 NDQTDPI

-1188 PYMNAPID
+1188 PYMDAPIED
-1196 KDNDPLYDRLCPGDV
+1196 VDPLYERLCPGDQ

-1223 LTVQAANETDKEVT
+1223 ETVQAANETDKEVT

-1252 NSDDYEQ
+1252 DSDDYEQ

-1270 IARDFVYAT
+1270 IRRDFVYAT

-1288 PLVDGEGNPIMER
+1288 PLVDGEGNPVMER
-1301 IPETDENGYP
+1301 IPETDANGYP
-1311 RYDANGNP
+1311 LYDANGNP
-1319 VYRIAQDASG
+1319 VYQVAKDASG
-1329 AYRTEWKYRYYQN
+1329 ADRKEWKYRYYQN

-1383 TPGADAGT
+1383 TPAADAGD

-1427 DEPFFES
+1427 DEPFFEG
-1434 RRQLVTNYIRAV
+1434 RRQAVTNYIRAD

-1455 SNSADVDNDGVPNGV
+1455 SNSADVDSDGVPNGV

-1652 VDAFK
+1652 VDSFK
-1657 ADSLAAKP
+1657 AASLQEKP

-1692 AGTDTVAQAHFS
+1692 VGTDTVAQAHFS

-1710 LEDVEAW
+1710 LEDVAAW
-1717 SAEPACYMEI
+1717 SEEPATYMEI

-1752 ALPSSVVN
+1752 ALPSSVVL

-1777 VEEFNSSVRRAYRDP
+1777 VEEFGGSVRRAFRAP
-1792 PRDGVTMNYVIGH
+1792 PDGGVTMGYIIGN
-1805 SDNPQSADTN
+1805 SDDPQSADTN

-1918 TADRYTNGGGCDPNK
+1918 TADSYTNGGGCDPNK

-1960 AAENDAGETEIG
+1960 AAENDVGETEIG
-1972 VGTAETV
+1972 VGTDETV
-1979 KLAIDWERFRDIGPD
+1979 KLAIDWERFRDLGPD

-2037 DDLGLDGDGRSVR
+2037 DDLGLDEDGRSVR

-2075 DADGA
+2075 DANGN
-2080 EPVRIDPIKQAQA
+2080 EPVRIDPIKQTQA
-2093 ARVEVD
+2093 ARVVAD
-2099 AETCSGTAITPV
+2099 AEACAATAIKPI

-2138 IADLALPF
+2138 IVDLALPF

-2177 QILYLIH
+2177 QILYLIR
-2184 QIEKGLEAIDVDID
+2184 QIEQGLEAIDDEED

-2203 TFKDDALAL
+2203 TFKAEALAL

-2232 NGEYDPAYAGM
+2232 NGEYDPAYAAM
-2243 VKLTTD
+2243 AKLTTD
-2249 GDATAGDDGTPA
+2249 GDAAAGDDGTPA

-2355 NPHRADNT
+2355 NPVRADNT

-2469 DIVWFADDLAPAG
+2469 DIVWFADSLAPAG

-2550 ANPNSFVTRFYGRV
+2550 ANPNSLVTRFYGRV

-2578 FPYPKGSIYNSRGVV
+2578 FPYPRGSIYNRRGVV

-2719 FRLGLRSGADGLT
+2719 FRLGLRKGADGLT

-2830 EAWTAELDADGILL
+2830 EAWTTELDADGILL

-2872 NNRAATFSQADLLNQ
+2872 NNRTATFSQADLLNQ

-2933 DKDEFPYLDED
+2933 DKDEFPYLDEN

-3019 RVPETLRTTLYD
+3019 RVPETLQTTLYD

-3088 VYWTPYGAGVVTNA
+3088 VYWTPYGAGVVSNA
-3102 SSTAVYSVKTQGNP
+3102 SSTAIYSVKTQGNP

-3149 GDVFAKYDPSTWAD
+3149 GDVFAKYDPETWAD
-3163 GSPTTDPSGGSDD
+3163 GSPTTDPSGGNGSDSD
-3176 GGDGTVTPGSPQ
+3176 VQSGTPS
-3188 WFEHDGDVFADNL
+3188 WFEHDDSTSADDL
-3201 TQSESSKGGTWLEE
+3201 TDSESSKGGSWLED

-3308 EDHWEAANR
+3308 EDHWEAENR
-3317 SQDLNVDMNDAWH
+3317 SEALNVDMNDTWR

-3357 VEESVTAGGGIRREY
+3357 VEDSATATGGIRREY

-3399 VVHSYTTVGNNS
+3399 VVHSYTAVGNNS
-3411 QPDAQFYLPLST
+3411 QPDAQFYLPMST
-3423 LTGGTGTGSG
+3423 LSGGEGSTAGT
-3433 TGGTLGTQV
+3433 TV
-3442 TAELGSWMP
+3442 TAELGNWVS

-3466 SFDLTYEYVWVTP
+3466 SFDLTYAYVWP
-3479 DSVDSDL
+3479 IPGSVENNL
-3486 PQIRFHVT
+3486 PQVTFHIA
-3494 DNEKG
+3494 DNQNG
-3499 ELYLQAAEASNTKAG
+3499 ELYLQAATATNVEET

-3521 DLNIPVGTIDYTTG
+3521 NTTIPVGKIDYATG
-3535 EYTIDFSASSPAGAE
+3535 EYSIDFSATSQAGAE
-3550 SWADGIFELYQQVDQ
+3550 SWADGLFEIYNPITTTSAD
-3565 VGAGGTPILPVGAE
+3565 GTPLIPVGAE
-3579 LVYVNNVAHEYYALP
+3579 LVYINGVPYAYYAMP
-3594 YTNFTGTLTA
+3594 YTNFTGTLTSA
-3604 EYVINVGSS
+3604 YVLNAGST

-3618 VTPDQGHLR
+3618 VTPDSGHLK

-3636 VDFDGNG
+3636 ADFDGNG
-3643 NWNIGEPAGVPDQH
+3643 NWNTGEPAGVPDQH

-3664 RVATTLHV
+3664 RVSTTLHV
-3672 TLTEVAPPG
+3672 TLTESAPPG

-3691 ARLKEDLAIGTT
+3691 AQLKEDLATGTT
-3703 DDGGTMTSS
+3703 DDGGEMTSS
-3712 ILNGAYPETAEVYL
+3712 VINGAYPESAEVYL
-3726 NPKKFESIIGD
+3726 NPKDFESIIGD
-3737 NSGGSGRLYVALA
+3737 NSTGGGHLYVALA
-3750 ETKGV
+3750 ETTGV
-3755 GGDDATTTYPRT
+3755 GGGDASTSYPRT
-3767 IFFEK
+3767 IFFDKE
-3772 DYDAKKPYLNED
+3772 YDAKKPYLNED
-3784 EIYAEYPNGIPPPE
+3784 EIYARYPNGIPPPE
-3798 SETVTEAVYLVFLV
+3798 SVTVTSATYLVFLV
-3812 PNSHVGITANQMTD
+3812 PSAQVGITADQMTN

-3835 FVALDDNLTGHI
+3835 FIALNDDLTGHL
-3847 PAEEGAL
+3847 PVEEGAL

-3863 ELTFVWTSNVQ
+3863 ELTFAWTSNVQ

-3882 VKTQE
+3882 VKTSE
-3887 ADGSACNKTVFN
+3887 ADGTACGKTVFN
-3899 KTVRGVSAYATDK
+3899 STIRGVSAYAEDDES
-3912 QAGQYRYR
+3912 GQYRYR
-3920 YVFPRGIG
+3920 YTLPRGIG
-3928 ELNASGDTLFGN
+3928 ELNSSLDTLFGN
-3940 GSYHYTLSL
+3940 GYYHYTLKL
-3949 NAYTGADKILEGDF
+3949 NAYTGSDKTLEGDF
-3963 TIAMRDSSDA
+3963 AIAMRDSSDA
-3973 TLREVEGADQS
+3973 SLRETEGAEQS

-4004 LKDTEDFNRGLLV
+4004 LKESADFNKGLLV

-4043 NETARK
+4043 DEAARK
-4049 LNRTIRMGK
+4049 LNRTIRMSK
-4058 SERYAI
+4058 SETYTI
-4064 DVLNKDGQAQTQ
+4064 TVGDQEGQRQTQ
-4076 DAFFATCFD
+4076 DAFYATCFD
-4085 VELRGLAT
+4085 VELRGLST
-4093 NEPVYLKAY
+4093 DEPVYLKAY
-4102 LDLNRNNK
+4102 FDLNRNGQ
-4110 HDRWEPWGYATQ
+4110 HDRWEPWGYAMQ

-4133 PQPITPARTGDAIN
+4133 PQPLTPARTGDAVN

-4160 KLADSYEWLNGGH
+4160 KLADSYEWLNNGFPAGS
-4173 PGGDFNDWCG
+4173 FNDWCG
-4183 ALTGTSAQQNGQA
+4183 ALTGTSANQDGQA
-4196 IWCIDGKGKLAL
+4196 IWCIGSDGELAF
-4208 TVYGAQLYGLRI
+4208 TAYGAQLYGLSI
-4220 TAFDKA
+4220 TGVDPA
-4226 TGAVKVEGL
+4226 TGAVTVDGM
-4235 PDDLQVFVD
+4235 PDDLQVFRD
-4244 FLSIVGED
+4244 FAAI
-4252 SAKNI
+4252 
-4257 LQEMAEQG
+4257 
-4265 FTSYALQVNTLSFD
+4265 
-4279 GTSIRIS
+4279 
-4286 WDIVGVSTTELTG
+4286 
-4299 LGEDMTLGD
+4299 LGEDTALAILADMEAKGYTHFAIQINGLNFDPSGTVSFDWD
-4308 VETLV
+4308 VVGV
-4313 KRTEAITDAFS
+4313 KVEEGQDSSIVHSEAITAAFRS
-4324 KADTSATFAIYGKE
+4324 ASNKARFAVYGKK
-4338 SLDDANWTLIGQ
+4338 SLGDEQWELLSAAKVSETITAGQ
-4350 EKVAGSVVAG
+4350 SAAVQLDSK
-4360 ASPEISIPTEDVTV
+4360 D
-4374 TSGDGTQTTYKFFK
+4374 YLFFK
-4388 VLLSVDAPSVKMN
+4388 VRLTSENPEPTITD